1 MGRRVRGVAF
11 WLVTQLSRRACFV
24 ASQEASR
31 DALQKSGV
39 FGAGVPLVTEIT
51 AASTFW
57 CAQQQDH
64 LYAPTLRD
72 ADAQH
77 ECRPAEVYH
86 QDYYMK
92 KSQRYKVYRYASGR
106 DAYIESVW
114 GTSAHSE
121 ASQQM

>member
-1 MGRRVRGVAF
+1 M
-11 WLVTQLSRRACFV
+11 
-24 ASQEASR
+24 
-31 DALQKSGV
+31 

-57 CAQQQDH
+57 CARVQLPGLHIPFCAMLTRQ
-64 LYAPTLRD
+64 RRR
-72 ADAQH
+72 
-77 ECRPAEVYH
+77 RPAEMYH

-114 GTSAHSE
+114 GASAHGE
-121 ASQQM
+121 AASQQM

>member
-1 MGRRVRGVAF
+1 M
-11 WLVTQLSRRACFV
+11 
-24 ASQEASR
+24 
-31 DALQKSGV
+31 

-57 CAQQQDH
+57 CAQQH
-64 LYAPTLRD
+64 SRPPVPTLRD

-92 KSQRYKVYRYASGR
+92 KSQRYQVYRYASGR
-106 DAYIESVW
+106 DKYIESVW
-114 GTSAHSE
+114 GTSAHGE
-121 ASQQM
+121 AAQQM